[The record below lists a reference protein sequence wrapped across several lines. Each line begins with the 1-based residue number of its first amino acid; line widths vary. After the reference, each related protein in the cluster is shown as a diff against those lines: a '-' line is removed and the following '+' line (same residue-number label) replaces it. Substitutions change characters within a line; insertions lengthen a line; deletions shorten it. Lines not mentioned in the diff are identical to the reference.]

1 MATQRT
7 TFNKRERERAKQ
19 AKAAAKR
26 ERRQGGKSDDAI
38 EQEVVASEYD
48 GETTEALLQRIEDL
62 HTRYDAG
69 ELSLEDFEE
78 QRSALVDAVAIRL
91 SA

>member
-26 ERRQGGKSDDAI
+26 ERRQGGRDED
-38 EQEVVASEYD
+38 EVEVVESEYD
-48 GETTEALLQRIEDL
+48 GESTEALLKRIEDL
-62 HTRYDAG
+62 HATYDAG
-69 ELSLEDFEE
+69 EISLEDFEE